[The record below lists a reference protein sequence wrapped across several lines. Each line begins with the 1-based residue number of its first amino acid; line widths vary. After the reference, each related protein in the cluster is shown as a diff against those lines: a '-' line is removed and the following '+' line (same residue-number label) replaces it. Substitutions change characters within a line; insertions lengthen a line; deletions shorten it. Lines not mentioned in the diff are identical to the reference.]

1 MLDNMSSKFDIGR
14 TLDKMKQKL
23 NSMSGFSSHVG
34 NSQKP
39 TNNNDSVNTDTNQI
53 PTYKKPIYQYIP
65 VPPTTESLRI
75 RCLIE
80 WGRCDYIKP
89 SDY

>member
-1 MLDNMSSKFDIGR
+1 MSSKFDIGR
-14 TLDKMKQKL
+14 TFDKMKQKL
-23 NSMSGFSSHVG
+23 DSMSGFTSQSGSSKK
-34 NSQKP
+34 NT
-39 TNNNDSVNTDTNQI
+39 TNTYDSDNADTKQI
-53 PTYKKPIYQYIP
+53 PIYKKPIYQYIP

>member
-1 MLDNMSSKFDIGR
+1 MLNNMSSKSNIGR
-14 TLDKMKQKL
+14 TFDIMKQKL
-23 NSMSGFSSHVG
+23 NSMSGFSSYGG

-39 TNNNDSVNTDTNQI
+39 TNKNNFANADTKQI
-53 PTYKKPIYQYIP
+53 PPYKKPIYHYIP

-80 WGRCDYIKP
+80 WGLCDYIKP